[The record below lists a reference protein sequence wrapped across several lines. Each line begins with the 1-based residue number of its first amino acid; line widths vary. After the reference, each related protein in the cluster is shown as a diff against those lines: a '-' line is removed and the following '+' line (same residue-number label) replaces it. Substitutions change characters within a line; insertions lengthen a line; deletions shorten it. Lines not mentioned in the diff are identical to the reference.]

1 MQTTSKQVRRLS
13 ASSVVIVAGAVIAF
27 GALDTRLDATRF
39 WGLTFMLVYFGQ
51 YLVCRAL
58 GVSAFI
64 GPMEIK
70 GTDDYSRRWIPDVV
84 GLLGHAFAAV
94 VMVFVR

>member
-1 MQTTSKQVRRLS
+1 MQTTSKQVRRLL

-27 GALDTRLDATRF
+27 GSLDTRLDATRF
-39 WGLTFMLVYFGQ
+39 WFLTFVLVYFGQ
-51 YLVCRAL
+51 YLTCRAL

-70 GTDDYSRRWIPDVV
+70 RTDDYSLRWIPDAV
-84 GLLGHAFAAV
+84 GVLGYVFAAV
-94 VMVFVR
+94 LMVFVR